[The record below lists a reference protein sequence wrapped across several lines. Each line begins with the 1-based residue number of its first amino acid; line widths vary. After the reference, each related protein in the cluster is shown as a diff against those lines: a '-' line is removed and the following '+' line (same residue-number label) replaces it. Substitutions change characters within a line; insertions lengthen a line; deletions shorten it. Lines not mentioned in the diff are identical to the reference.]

1 MNEKHEVVLKFFNEN
16 NIDLPIDVANA
27 LQDVFDE
34 NELVQTVEIYSK
46 EDIDEI
52 ESDIQIVNE
61 IDVFLSKPSSGSF
74 QKAFTYFG
82 YVDHSVSEFVK
93 LYDLD
98 NKVLENITNI
108 DNRSANS
115 KIDSSDYVILLI
127 ETVEWGNLEMTT
139 TPILYVYCPESF
151 EEE

>member
-1 MNEKHEVVLKFFNEN
+1 MNEKHEIVLKFFDDN
-16 NIDLPIDVANA
+16 NIDVPIDVANA

-34 NELVQTVEIYSK
+34 NDLIQNVEIYAK
-46 EDIDEI
+46 EDIDEM
-52 ESDIQIVNE
+52 EEDIALVNE

-82 YVDHSVSEFVK
+82 YVDHSVSEFVR
-93 LYDLD
+93 LYGLE
-98 NKVLENITNI
+98 NNVLENITNI

-115 KIDSSDYVILLI
+115 KIDPSDYVILLI
-127 ETVEWGNLEMTT
+127 ETVNWGNMEMETESV
-139 TPILYVYCPESF
+139 LYVYCPETF